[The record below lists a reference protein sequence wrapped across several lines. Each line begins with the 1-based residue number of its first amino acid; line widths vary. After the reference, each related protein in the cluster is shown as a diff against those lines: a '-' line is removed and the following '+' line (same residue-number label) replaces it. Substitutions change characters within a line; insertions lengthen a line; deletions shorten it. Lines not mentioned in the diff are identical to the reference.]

1 MIVSTGIDIVEVERI
16 KEMGEKHGDK
26 FLKRSFTPREIKYC
40 AARKYKYEHFA
51 ARFAA
56 KEAVMKTLRAGLGS
70 VGLNEPSR
78 LNITHISNAAA
89 MMQAAHVYKF
99 DNWEEHLRGLARSA
113 NIMIGRGESYES
125 EAFSTALRF
134 HFDSEYGLQVYRRPM
149 RLHYSS
155 TKQTAALTLA

>member
-70 VGLNEPSR
+70 VGLKEVEVVR
-78 LNITHISNAAA
+78 LPLGNVRARLSGKARERAESLHISRIHISISHTKTYAVAIA
-89 MMQAAHVYKF
+89 VA
-99 DNWEEHLRGLARSA
+99 
-113 NIMIGRGESYES
+113 
-125 EAFSTALRF
+125 EAEDHKKS
-134 HFDSEYGLQVYRRPM
+134 
-149 RLHYSS
+149 
-155 TKQTAALTLA
+155 